1 MTFPLVGKTS
11 CFRDMMWQQAES
23 DTIVRTRIQYVT
35 TETCFYYLELD
46 PYNKKVVSVVFRCVE
61 VGTWFQLIVAR
72 LSMQ

>member
-1 MTFPLVGKTS
+1 
-11 CFRDMMWQQAES
+11 MWQQAES

>member
-1 MTFPLVGKTS
+1 MS

>member
-1 MTFPLVGKTS
+1 
-11 CFRDMMWQQAES
+11 MMWQQAES